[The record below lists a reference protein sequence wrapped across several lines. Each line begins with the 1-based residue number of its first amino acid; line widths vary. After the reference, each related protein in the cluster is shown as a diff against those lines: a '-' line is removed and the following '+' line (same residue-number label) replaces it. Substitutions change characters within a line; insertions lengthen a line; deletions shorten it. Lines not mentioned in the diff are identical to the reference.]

1 LVSQF
6 GDQKLTI
13 EIFQSPNLMTE
24 KLGYQKGYQNN
35 LIVKKMADVSPKN
48 YLKKLDV
55 FELTLT

>member
-24 KLGYQKGYQNN
+24 KLGYQNN